1 MLSNHRDILLSV
13 DNYCSDFN
21 AERYDLCKFV
31 KSEVN
36 AAPNCIPG
44 QIVRTEYAE
53 QGYLPIRVLPTG
65 KV

>member
-1 MLSNHRDILLSV
+1 MLANDVDILLSV

-21 AERYDLCKFV
+21 AERYDLCEFIKRQV
-31 KSEVN
+31 G
-36 AAPNCIPG
+36 AGHNCILG
-44 QIVRTEYAE
+44 QIVRTGYAE